1 MAWPFYWQREAAPA
15 LGGSALP
22 AVSDGFARFVA
33 APHITDALNKGLEKT
48 LLEAKTNPC
57 DTHPPLRDRIA
68 VAEKLPGLSV
78 QEETELAT
86 TLLERLQ
93 ELELRF
99 VENRISSI
107 KPGSLKYVSWDD
119 VALTATIPAWQK
131 VVTEH
136 AEVLKGVT
144 AESILTQLSKL
155 HGIGSRIPEPQ
166 GMLLTPGQRTE
177 RAGQLFALALAL
189 ALIENRWE
197 LNVQP
202 GIFQP
207 RRGADYFNPF
217 VAVAELMAGKRSHDG
232 WIQQCKTFGISQLK
246 LSAAGSVVPVTQ
258 SLDTQPTLFDPE
270 AIN

>member
-1 MAWPFYWQREAAPA
+1 MKVMHLVVSAILQAYGKFFLRAIPLDSRLQEYRADQLACLVAGRQPLIDWLARDSWCRHGVAVYWQREAAPA

-131 VVTEH
+131 
-136 AEVLKGVT
+136 
-144 AESILTQLSKL
+144 
-155 HGIGSRIPEPQ
+155 
-166 GMLLTPGQRTE
+166 LLR
-177 RAGQLFALALAL
+177 
-189 ALIENRWE
+189 NM
-197 LNVQP
+197 
-202 GIFQP
+202 P
-207 RRGADYFNPF
+207 R
-217 VAVAELMAGKRSHDG
+217 S
-232 WIQQCKTFGISQLK
+232 
-246 LSAAGSVVPVTQ
+246 
-258 SLDTQPTLFDPE
+258 
-270 AIN
+270 